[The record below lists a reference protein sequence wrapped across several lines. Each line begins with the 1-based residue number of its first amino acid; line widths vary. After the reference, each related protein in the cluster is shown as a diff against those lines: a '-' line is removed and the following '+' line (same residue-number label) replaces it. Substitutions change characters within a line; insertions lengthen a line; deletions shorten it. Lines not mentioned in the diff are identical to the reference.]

1 MGEQVITETK
11 RAIEAVLMAA
21 IEPVEP
27 QFLAQLT
34 ETPIDE
40 IEALCVELHDEYER
54 EGRGF
59 TIARVAGGYRYQT
72 HPDMTAYIE
81 RFVLEGQSVR
91 LSGPALETLAI
102 IAYKQPVS
110 RAQLAAIRGV
120 SVESTIATLIQ
131 RGYVAEIGHDP
142 GPGQAILYGTTVRFL
157 EQMGIDSLQDLPP
170 LAEFV
175 PDPSVVEALERGLHL
190 RIDDAPVTDDEDADP
205 SPATSTGTTR
215 SSSEIIAGLDA
226 ETEMRAEAV
235 LDENVVDLDSNPE

>member
-1 MGEQVITETK
+1 M
-11 RAIEAVLMAA
+11 
-21 IEPVEP
+21 
-27 QFLAQLT
+27 
-34 ETPIDE
+34 
-40 IEALCVELHDEYER
+40 
-54 EGRGF
+54 
-59 TIARVAGGYRYQT
+59 
-72 HPDMTAYIE
+72 
-81 RFVLEGQSVR
+81 
-91 LSGPALETLAI
+91 
-102 IAYKQPVS
+102 
-110 RAQLAAIRGV
+110 

-190 RIDDAPVTDDEDADP
+190 RIDDAPVTDDEGADP
-205 SPATSTGTTR
+205 STGASTGTTR
-215 SSSEIIAGLDA
+215 SSSEIIAGVDA